1 MIIYDFIEQR
11 LDQLLDN
18 PEHGVKDADYMIDRL
33 LDSNIKEFKQENQ
46 LVDDICEELYYELD
60 VVADEDIPF

>member
-18 PEHGVKDADYMIDRL
+18 PEHGVKDADYMVDSL
-33 LDSNIKEFKQENQ
+33 LDSNITEFKQENQ
-46 LVDDICEELYYELD
+46 LVDDICKELYYELD
-60 VVADEDIPF
+60 AVANEDIPF